1 MQHWTKVVRE
11 NKPPGRSNHT
21 ACCIAGPLT
30 GQEHPLLMA
39 VGGLGDGWE
48 VFGDVWLLNV
58 DIGTMDVGMMY
69 QIVYPICMQTA
80 VATCPHP

>member
-1 MQHWTKVVRE
+1 MSMQHWTKVVSE

-30 GQEHPLLMA
+30 GQEHPLLMV

-48 VFGDVWLLNV
+48 VLCSE
-58 DIGTMDVGMMY
+58 VGMVY
-69 QIVYPICMQTA
+69 QIVYPISMQTA
-80 VATCPHP
+80 VTTCPHP